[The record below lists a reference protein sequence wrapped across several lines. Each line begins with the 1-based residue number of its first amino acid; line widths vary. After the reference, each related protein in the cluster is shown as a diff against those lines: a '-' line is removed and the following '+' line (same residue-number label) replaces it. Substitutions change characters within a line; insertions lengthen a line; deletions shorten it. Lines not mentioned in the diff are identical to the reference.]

1 MVLSSQTTMG
11 MARHHDQTDVA
22 ACWGNLAGAAATG
35 APGCNSRVLP
45 NPEMMLGDTD
55 TGHAVTRATLP
66 FWNDGRGRWER
77 CNLFPTGG
85 RQHAGDSMS
94 SNGAT
99 SGDDRRAK
107 GAAVLPGAT
116 WRDRRIAQA
125 SNAQKNF
132 GCGVEGASGQNWM
145 DTFRPSRDVDN
156 VQAGKPRVRNICAA
170 KGHFVADC
178 TAKFAW
184 VLIGLHLCASSQ
196 RKWITWE
203 AAGYTSNTC
212 VLGGRPGVGAAV
224 SRFKPVKWEQS
235 HQPGVLVR
243 PGRKPPSVTGWASR
257 PSGNICEDHGSN
269 AERQDATGWPPNR
282 QQLRQGDSWN
292 GCGQKCD
299 ALCMGFNT

>member
-77 CNLFPTGG
+77 CNLSPTGG

-107 GAAVLPGAT
+107 GAVVLGGASCS
-116 WRDRRIAQA
+116 DRRIAQA
-125 SNAQKNF
+125 SHGIQN
-132 GCGVEGASGQNWM
+132 GCCGVLDLRVLDVSGQNLGYSSG
-145 DTFRPSRDVDN
+145 PSRDVDN
-156 VQAGKPRVRNICAA
+156 MQQGKPPVRNIWAA
-170 KGHFVADC
+170 KDLPGL
-178 TAKFAW
+178 TAQRA
-184 VLIGLHLCASSQ
+184 LH
-196 RKWITWE
+196 
-203 AAGYTSNTC
+203 
-212 VLGGRPGVGAAV
+212 
-224 SRFKPVKWEQS
+224 
-235 HQPGVLVR
+235 
-243 PGRKPPSVTGWASR
+243 
-257 PSGNICEDHGSN
+257 
-269 AERQDATGWPPNR
+269 
-282 QQLRQGDSWN
+282 
-292 GCGQKCD
+292 GC
-299 ALCMGFNT
+299 

>member
-1 MVLSSQTTMG
+1 
-11 MARHHDQTDVA
+11 
-22 ACWGNLAGAAATG
+22 
-35 APGCNSRVLP
+35 
-45 NPEMMLGDTD
+45 MLGDTD

-99 SGDDRRAK
+99 SGDGRRAK

-125 SNAQKNF
+125 SHGIQN
-132 GCGVEGASGQNWM
+132 GCCGVLDLRVLGTSDQNLGDSSG
-145 DTFRPSRDVDN
+145 PSRDVGN
-156 VQAGKPRVRNICAA
+156 MQQGKPPVWNIWAA
-170 KGHFVADC
+170 KDSFGVDC
-178 TAKFAW
+178 TASAAW
-184 VLIGLHLCASSQ
+184 MLIGLDLRTCGQ
-196 RKWITWE
+196 KKWITWE
-203 AAGYTSNTC
+203 AAGYTSNAC
-212 VLGGRPGVGAAV
+212 FLGGRPGVGEAV

-243 PGRKPPSVTGWASR
+243 PGRKPPSVTGWTSR

-269 AERQDATGWPPNR
+269 AEHQDATGWPPNR
-282 QQLRQGDSWN
+282 QQLRQGDAWN